1 MTMVDGGEDDE
12 DDDDDGGGEDGGE
25 DDDAGQFPCRH
36 QDFTER
42 QSFPPLRDI
51 TLTLTARC
59 LYLIIKFG

>member
-1 MTMVDGGEDDE
+1 MTMVDG
-12 DDDDDGGGEDGGE
+12 DDDDDDDDDGGE
-25 DDDAGQFPCRH
+25 DDDAGQCPCLR